1 MKRLQSLIPKALKA
15 IDDKIKNTTD
25 GKVASEMN
33 GYISS
38 FGASLIN
45 AGLLPTI
52 IFFSQKG
59 GSSGGREKLIPA
71 IEQILN
77 TSDNPPINLLDEVK
91 TIYSAQSIDQSKINR
106 LTEKITD
113 AALVL
118 KLALRTFPTDKKK

>member
-1 MKRLQSLIPKALKA
+1 MKRLQSLIPTALKA
-15 IDDKIKNTTD
+15 IDDKIKDTN